1 MAKKNKGGNA
11 LAGQE
16 QESKGSKAVTAL
28 IAIIIIL
35 IWLAVF
41 AFLIKLDVGGIGSN
55 VLYPVLKDVPV
66 INKILP
72 EASEEQQASEGNYK
86 YNTLKS
92 ANERIAELEK
102 RLESETGTT
111 TANSDY
117 IAELEA
123 EVRKLQRYKDDQDAF
138 EKRVA
143 RFDERVVFNN
153 NAPDISE
160 YRTYYEEIA
169 PENAEKI
176 YQQVL
181 DELQYSENAKTLA
194 TVYSGMEPA
203 NAATR
208 LTEMPQDLD
217 LICDILRNM
226 KESQAAQILENL
238 DATFAAQITKKLATI
253 GTDR

>member
-153 NAPDISE
+153 NAPDIS
-160 YRTYYEEIA
+160 
-169 PENAEKI
+169 
-176 YQQVL
+176 
-181 DELQYSENAKTLA
+181 
-194 TVYSGMEPA
+194 
-203 NAATR
+203 
-208 LTEMPQDLD
+208 
-217 LICDILRNM
+217 
-226 KESQAAQILENL
+226 
-238 DATFAAQITKKLATI
+238 
-253 GTDR
+253 

>member
-1 MAKKNKGGNA
+1 MAKKKKEEQA

-16 QESKGSKAVTAL
+16 ESKGSKAVTAL

-92 ANERIAELEK
+92 ANDRIAELER

-123 EVRKLQRYKDDQDAF
+123 EVKKLQR
-138 EKRVA
+138 
-143 RFDERVVFNN
+143 
-153 NAPDISE
+153 
-160 YRTYYEEIA
+160 
-169 PENAEKI
+169 
-176 YQQVL
+176 
-181 DELQYSENAKTLA
+181 
-194 TVYSGMEPA
+194 
-203 NAATR
+203 
-208 LTEMPQDLD
+208 
-217 LICDILRNM
+217 
-226 KESQAAQILENL
+226 
-238 DATFAAQITKKLATI
+238 
-253 GTDR
+253 

>member
-1 MAKKNKGGNA
+1 MAKKDKKEAAANN
-11 LAGQE
+11 LD
-16 QESKGSKAVTAL
+16 QESGGSKAVTAL

-92 ANERIAELEK
+92 ANDRIKELER
-102 RLESETGTT
+102 RLESQTGTT

-123 EVRKLQRYKDDQDAF
+123 EVKNMNKYKNDQDAF

-143 RFDERVVFNN
+143 EFDEKVVFTD
-153 NAPDISE
+153 NAPDVSE
-160 YRTYYEEIA
+160 YRKYYEAIQ

-176 YQQVL
+176 YKQVL
-181 DELQYSENAKTLA
+181 DELRYSEKAEELATQYSN
-194 TVYSGMEPA
+194 MD
-203 NAATR
+203 AASAAQI
-208 LTEMPQDLD
+208 LSEMSEDLD
-217 LICDILRNM
+217 LVCDILENM
-226 KESQAAQILENL
+226 KESNAAAILQEMDTSYAAQL
-238 DATFAAQITKKLATI
+238 TKKIAVK
-253 GTDR
+253 